1 MEYRVKYFDYQI
13 SFFINILQ
21 ICKILIYV
29 VCLIERDIKQLTE
42 DKRFGYVTYQDIRS
56 IESFRQKTV
65 LVVKAPP
72 ETELQVPQDHNDG
85 EVSIKI
91 YKYIINL

>member
-1 MEYRVKYFDYQI
+1 M
-13 SFFINILQ
+13 
-21 ICKILIYV
+21 
-29 VCLIERDIKQLTE
+29 TE

-72 ETELQVPQDHNDG
+72 ETELQVPQDHSDG
-85 EVSIKI
+85 DVSIQI
-91 YKYIINL
+91 LNIQGSYIKMFIFLHSKRCI

>member
-1 MEYRVKYFDYQI
+1 M
-13 SFFINILQ
+13 
-21 ICKILIYV
+21 
-29 VCLIERDIKQLTE
+29 TE

-72 ETELQVPQDHNDG
+72 ETELQVPQDHIDG
-85 EVSIKI
+85 DVSIIIMNLFYNNVLLNI
-91 YKYIINL
+91 YIFFFYLVMDLGQ

>member
-1 MEYRVKYFDYQI
+1 M
-13 SFFINILQ
+13 
-21 ICKILIYV
+21 
-29 VCLIERDIKQLTE
+29 TE

-72 ETELQVPQDHNDG
+72 ETELQVPQDHIDG
-85 EVSIKI
+85 DVSIRMLNI
-91 YKYIINL
+91 FYNDMFLNFYSFVCHCPLGP

>member
-1 MEYRVKYFDYQI
+1 
-13 SFFINILQ
+13 
-21 ICKILIYV
+21 
-29 VCLIERDIKQLTE
+29 LTE

-72 ETELQVPQDHNDG
+72 ETELQVPQDHIDG
-85 EVSIKI
+85 DVC
-91 YKYIINL
+91 IIILNVF

>member
-1 MEYRVKYFDYQI
+1 M
-13 SFFINILQ
+13 
-21 ICKILIYV
+21 
-29 VCLIERDIKQLTE
+29 TE

-72 ETELQVPQDHNDG
+72 ETELQVPQDHIDG
-85 EVSIKI
+85 DVSII
-91 YKYIINL
+91 MDVFYYDVVLNVLLFNLSLPFMAVKMLGFSTMEVVSVSKL

>member
-1 MEYRVKYFDYQI
+1 MLYFHCICLIKYFI
-13 SFFINILQ
+13 FT
-21 ICKILIYV
+21 
-29 VCLIERDIKQLTE
+29 ERDIKQLTE

-72 ETELQVPQDHNDG
+72 ETELQVPQDHIDG
-85 EVSIKI
+85 DVSIK
-91 YKYIINL
+91 KH